1 MEYGYGKHLKTA
13 MIRNFGKNLDNIF
26 ISWIDAALNTSHPPL
41 LERLDL
47 IQEAI
52 NNTLFEDPVEL
63 FIGDKL
69 EDIKKDDEEG
79 GSEPDGNETPTDQQ
93 PPRANAEGGTI
104 D

>member
-1 MEYGYGKHLKTA
+1 

-26 ISWIDAALNTSHPPL
+26 ISWLDAALNTSHPPL

-63 FIGDKL
+63 FIGAKL
-69 EDIKKDDEEG
+69 EDKKDNDSKDDKDAENA
-79 GSEPDGNETPTDQQ
+79 PDGNVTPT
-93 PPRANAEGGTI
+93 E
-104 D
+104 

>member
-1 MEYGYGKHLKTA
+1 

-26 ISWIDAALNTSHPPL
+26 ISWLDAALNTSHPPL

-63 FIGDKL
+63 FIGAKL
-69 EDIKKDDEEG
+69 EDKKDNDSKDDKDAG
-79 GSEPDGNETPTDQQ
+79 NAPDGNVTPT
-93 PPRANAEGGTI
+93 E
-104 D
+104 